1 MMDNT
6 MFILEL
12 VGVAA
17 FAISGAMVALEK
29 RADAFGIML
38 LGVITALGGGII
50 RDLLLGNTPPVMFT
64 SYTYVL
70 VAAAAALAVFLAAY
84 AHRESYRKN
93 MDKIDSVNNVF
104 DAVGLAVFTVSGM
117 NMAIAQ
123 TGMGNPFLVIVLGVV
138 TGVGGGVLR
147 DTMLGVMA
155 KLLRKRIYA
164 LASLAGGV
172 VYYLLLLTGAG
183 EMLSAFAG
191 MLVIFALRVLATV
204 YKWNL
209 PAVKIEE

>member
-1 MMDNT
+1 MESMMSV
-6 MFILEL
+6 LEL

-17 FAISGAMVALEK
+17 FAVSGAMAAMEK
-29 RADAFGIML
+29 RADMFGVIL
-38 LGVITALGGGII
+38 LGIITALGGGIT

-70 VAAAAALAVFLAAY
+70 TAVAASLLVFLDAY
-84 AHRESYRKN
+84 IRRDKYRRH
-93 MDKIDSVNNVF
+93 MDKIDAVNNIF

-138 TGVGGGVLR
+138 TGVGGGALR
-147 DTMLGVMA
+147 DMMLGVMA

-164 LASLAGGV
+164 VASLTGGI
-172 VYYLLLLTGAG
+172 VYYLLLVYGAG
-183 EMLSAFAG
+183 EIVSAVAG
-191 MLVIFALRVLATV
+191 MLLIFVLRVLATI

-209 PAVKIEE
+209 PSVKIEG

>member
-6 MFILEL
+6 MFVLEL

-172 VYYLLLLTGAG
+172 VYYLLLLAGVG
-183 EMLSAFAG
+183 EMLSALAG